1 MDGNGAS
8 LQYDVRPSSYQELP
22 AFINTLRFQPN
33 SKCCIRSSFL
43 CHLFSFS
50 EEQFE
55 SQERTLGKVPAIQ
68 A

>member
-1 MDGNGAS
+1 MDGDGVS

-22 AFINTLRFQPN
+22 AFISTLRFQLN
-33 SKCCIRSSFL
+33 SKCFIRSSLL

-55 SQERTLGKVPAIQ
+55 S
-68 A
+68 